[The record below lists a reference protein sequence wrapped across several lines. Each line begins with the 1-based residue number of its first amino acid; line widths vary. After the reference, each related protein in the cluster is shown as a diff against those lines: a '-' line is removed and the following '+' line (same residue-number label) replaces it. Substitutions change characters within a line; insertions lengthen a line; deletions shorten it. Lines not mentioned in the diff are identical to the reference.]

1 MSFLDSAIRAAIAF
15 LLVATIGGC
24 ATTAAPEAG
33 GTAPAASAPAPSGSG
48 SPTLAKIAR
57 SGSITLGY
65 RETAVPFSFAAPGKE
80 PTGYSIDICRA
91 VVEGLRN
98 DLKMPTLAVK
108 WEPVTAEDRIR
119 KVRDGTVDLECG
131 STTQTI
137 NRRKD
142 VDFSLIT
149 FVDGGSFMTKAGANL
164 LTLKDLDGKRV
175 AVLPGTST
183 EAALNRGLQ
192 AVLARAQIT
201 PVKDYPE
208 GLALLRD
215 GRVDALAAD
224 RVILIGLAIA
234 SKQANAYALADEL
247 YSYEPYGL
255 VMRRDADFRL
265 AVDRVIASLYRSGQI
280 GPIYGR
286 WFGSL
291 GQPSPMLGAMYLL
304 QSLPE

>member
-1 MSFLDSAIRAAIAF
+1 MSLLAAARAAIAVS
-15 LLVATIGGC
+15 LLALAGGC
-24 ATTAAPEAG
+24 ATTGSPESG
-33 GTAPAASAPAPSGSG
+33 GTAPAARATEAGSA
-48 SPTLAKIAR
+48 TLAKIAR
-57 SGSITLGY
+57 TGSITLGY
-65 RETAVPFSFAAPGKE
+65 RQASAPFSFAAPGKD

-91 VVEGLRN
+91 VVEGLRS
-98 DLKMPTLAVK
+98 DLYLPALAVK
-108 WEPVTAEDRIR
+108 WEPVTAEDRVR
-119 KVRDGTVDLECG
+119 KVRDGSVDLECG

-137 NRRKD
+137 TRRKD

-149 FVDGGSFMTKAGANL
+149 FVDGGSFMTRADANL
-164 LTLKDLDGKRV
+164 RTLKDLDGKRV
-175 AVLPGTST
+175 AAVPGTST
-183 EAALNRGLQ
+183 EAALSRGLQ
-192 AVLARAQIT
+192 AVLARAQIS

-208 GLALLRD
+208 GFAALRE

-234 SKQANAYALADEL
+234 SKQPNAYALADEL

-255 VMRRDADFRL
+255 MMRRDADFRL
-265 AVDRVIASLYRSGQI
+265 AVDRVIARLYRSGEV